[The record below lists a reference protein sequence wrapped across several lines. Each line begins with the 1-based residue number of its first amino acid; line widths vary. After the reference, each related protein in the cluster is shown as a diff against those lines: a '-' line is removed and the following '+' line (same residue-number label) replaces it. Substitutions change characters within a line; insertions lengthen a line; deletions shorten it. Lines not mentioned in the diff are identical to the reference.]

1 MQAVTQVT
9 RQVDGRTVRAVRYL
23 LWRPARHSIRVV
35 LPRGAHQDVPYRM
48 R

>member
-1 MQAVTQVT
+1 MRAVTRVT

-23 LWRPARHSIRVV
+23 LGRPSRYSIRVV
-35 LPRGAHQDVPYRM
+35 LPRGAHQVAPHRI